1 MQEMLWFNGFTLQ
14 DSHVLVNCW
23 TSFLRIKISCRTKT
37 FNNLIKQGTYK
48 SNTFDK
54 RKQLQE
60 QTFVWDLWAWIF
72 KRKKNMDLW
81 SQIQFHFGIW
91 STSDML
97 GDGCFAYRRA
107 ILLPLWAHNGSTSNT
122 LKSMGETKSGCNN
135 YYYCHYIKMLK
146 KNTLRKK
153 MT

>member
-1 MQEMLWFNGFTLQ
+1 MLWFNGFTLQ

-60 QTFVWDLWAWIF
+60 QTFVWDLWAWKF

-81 SQIQFHFGIW
+81 SQIQFHFGIDLLPICLE
-91 STSDML
+91 TSFFVCL
-97 GDGCFAYRRA
+97 YYRRA

-122 LKSMGETKSGCNN
+122 LKSMGETKSRCNN
-135 YYYCHYIKMLK
+135 QRLAISYRLTEYRL
-146 KNTLRKK
+146 
-153 MT
+153 